1 MARLSVLILLLLLSA
16 ATRPAIALD
25 LSDAE
30 RAWLAQ
36 HPKLRLGVDP
46 AWAPFEYR
54 DRDGRHQGYAA
65 DVLSLL
71 SKRLGVEF
79 IPGPRQSW
87 GETLQQAKIEQLDVL
102 SAISATPQRRRYL
115 QFTRP
120 YLTLPIVIL
129 SRSDGP
135 QPATV
140 EQLRGLTVAVVSN
153 YASHELLARE
163 HPHLKL
169 LPSATSESA
178 VLSLLLNQADVMVAD
193 FASTAWVMRQHKA
206 SGLHISGTTPYEFRL
221 AMATPISQPILA
233 SILNKAIADLRPEE
247 LTPLQ
252 THWLPNQPNAQTDWQ
267 TLASITLPALLTL
280 AVMLLFMR
288 TLIRKNHQLRQ
299 EMSHREQLENQLSTS
314 HQQFRNLVEN
324 LQAIAWEMDPQS
336 LTFTYV
342 SPHARRVLGFTAEHW
357 LKPDFWRQHLHPGDA
372 ADILAARQ
380 NALLAQQDHTLD
392 YRLLN
397 SAGHAVWVHDIATFG
412 TDDAQPK
419 LRGLLLDISRERQ
432 TEQAL
437 RHSEEKFVAL
447 FQQCPDL
454 IAVIDRHN
462 GRLLDVNQAFTQHL
476 QIPTQE
482 AIGKTPTELGIWSSR
497 SVGLQ
502 LFGELQAR
510 QLRNLE
516 TAFRRRDGS
525 LFTGEISAKKIEL
538 SGVRALMIVVRDISS
553 QQQAREQL
561 KASEEKFAKAFQ
573 ALPEG
578 LLISRREDG
587 LVLDINEAMCRIS
600 GLEHKDCLG
609 KTTVELGLWN
619 NGEDRDEVLQLLA
632 QNRLPPRIIDLI
644 HRDGRLRR
652 LEVALTAIEL
662 NGEPCLLADARDVT
676 EQERMQLQLRQAA
689 TVFESTAEA
698 VMITDIHQGISAV
711 NRAFCS
717 ISGYEEAEVLGQTP
731 RLLSSGRHDSA
742 FFVAMWHSLAATGS
756 WQGEIWNRRKN
767 GEEFPCWLT
776 ISAVKGDDQN
786 ISHFVGVFA
795 DISSIKQ
802 AQARLDYQ
810 AHHDSLTGL
819 PNRMLFENRLRAV
832 LHDDEAQQG
841 AVLFIDLDRFKHI
854 NDSLGHPVGDELLKG
869 IAVRLREQLRDI
881 DTVARLGGDEF
892 ILLLP
897 GIHQVADADRIAR
910 KLLDAFKAPF
920 AAGGHELH
928 ISASIGISLYPRDGS
943 DVATLVKNADSAMYR
958 SKAKGRNRAEFYT
971 REMTFLANER
981 ITLEHEL
988 RRALERGE
996 LSLHYQPKISL
1007 LTQKLVGAEALI
1019 RWQHPLFGN
1028 IPPDRFIPLAEE
1040 NGLILPLGE
1049 WVLAEAVVQM
1059 RRWQDSHEAFGPLSV
1074 NLAGE
1079 QLKEDRV
1086 RSHIQQLLRGSGLD
1100 PQRLQLE
1107 ITESFIMNRT
1117 EQALQILH
1125 DLKAF
1130 GLQLAIDD
1138 FGTGYSS
1145 LSYLKRLP
1153 LDVLKI
1159 DKSFVHGLPDDLQD
1173 AAIARAIIALGRSMN
1188 LTVIAEGVETKAQE
1202 AFLALEGCE
1211 QIQGFVVSR
1220 ALTAT
1225 DFSEHFLTP
1234 KAVHGAEQPAS
1245 V

>member
-1 MARLSVLILLLLLSA
+1 MARLSVLILLLLLG
-16 ATRPAIALD
+16 ATRPAIALT

-30 RAWLAQ
+30 RAWLQQ
-36 HPKLRLGVDP
+36 HPKLRLGIDP

-54 DRDGRHQGYAA
+54 DRNGRHQGYAA
-65 DVLSLL
+65 DVLHLL
-71 SKRLGVEF
+71 EKRLGVEF
-79 IPGPRQSW
+79 ILGPQQSW
-87 GETLQQAKIEQLDVL
+87 SEALQQAKNEQLDVL
-102 SAISATPQRRRYL
+102 SAISATPQRRRHL

-135 QPATV
+135 QPSSI
-140 EQLRGLTVAVVSN
+140 EQLRGLTVAVVRD

-163 HPHLKL
+163 HPELKL
-169 LPSATSESA
+169 LPSSTSESA
-178 VLSLLLNQADVMVAD
+178 ALSLLLNQADVMIAD
-193 FASTAWVMRQHKA
+193 FASTAWVVQQHKA
-206 SGLHISGTTPYEFRL
+206 GGLRISGTTPYEFRL
-221 AMATPISQPILA
+221 AMATPISKPILA

-247 LTPLQ
+247 LAPLQ
-252 THWLPNQPNAQTDWQ
+252 ARWQPAPLRAQVDWLA
-267 TLASITLPALLTL
+267 LASITLPALVIL

-299 EMSHREQLENQLSTS
+299 GVHHREKLENQLSTS
-314 HQQFRNLVEN
+314 HQQFRNMVEN

-342 SPHARRVLGFTAEHW
+342 SPHARRVLGLSSEHW
-357 LKPDFWRQHLHPGDA
+357 LMPNFWQQHLHPDDA
-372 ADILAARQ
+372 ATTLRSRRD
-380 NALLAQQDHTLD
+380 ALLAQKDHTLD
-392 YRLLN
+392 YRLIN
-397 SAGHAVWVHDIATFG
+397 SDGKPVWIHDIATVNQ
-412 TDDAQPK
+412 DDAYPV

-454 IAVIDRHN
+454 IAVIDRHS

-476 QIPTQE
+476 QIPIQE

-497 SVGLQ
+497 SVGLE
-502 LFGELQAR
+502 LFSELQAH
-510 QLRNLE
+510 QMRNLE

-525 LFTGEISAKKIEL
+525 LFTGEISAQKVEL

-553 QQQAREQL
+553 QQQARDQL

-587 LVLDINEAMCRIS
+587 LVLHINQAMCRIS
-600 GLEHKDCLG
+600 GLEHKECLG
-609 KTTVELGLWN
+609 KTTIELGLWN
-619 NGEDRDEVLQLLA
+619 NGEDRGEVLQLLA
-632 QNRLPPRIIDLI
+632 EDRLPPRIIDLL

-652 LEVALTAIEL
+652 IELALTAIEL

-698 VMITDIHQGISAV
+698 VMITDTLQGISAV
-711 NRAFCS
+711 NRAFS
-717 ISGYEEAEVLGQTP
+717 IISGYEEAEVLGKTP
-731 RLLSSGRHDSA
+731 RILSSGRHDSS
-742 FFVAMWHSLAATGS
+742 FFVSMWHSLAANGS

-802 AQARLDYQ
+802 AQARLDHQ

-819 PNRMLFENRLRAV
+819 PNRMLFENRLHAV
-832 LHDDEAQQG
+832 LQNEEAQQG

-869 IAVRLREQLRDI
+869 IAIRLREQLRDI

-920 AAGGHELH
+920 IAGGHELH

-1028 IPPDRFIPLAEE
+1028 IPPDRFIPL
-1040 NGLILPLGE
+1040 
-1049 WVLAEAVVQM
+1049 
-1059 RRWQDSHEAFGPLSV
+1059 GPVNTTSV
-1074 NLAGE
+1074 R
-1079 QLKEDRV
+1079 Q
-1086 RSHIQQLLRGSGLD
+1086 RSGQ
-1100 PQRLQLE
+1100 
-1107 ITESFIMNRT
+1107 N
-1117 EQALQILH
+1117 
-1125 DLKAF
+1125 
-1130 GLQLAIDD
+1130 
-1138 FGTGYSS
+1138 
-1145 LSYLKRLP
+1145 
-1153 LDVLKI
+1153 
-1159 DKSFVHGLPDDLQD
+1159 
-1173 AAIARAIIALGRSMN
+1173 
-1188 LTVIAEGVETKAQE
+1188 
-1202 AFLALEGCE
+1202 
-1211 QIQGFVVSR
+1211 
-1220 ALTAT
+1220 
-1225 DFSEHFLTP
+1225 
-1234 KAVHGAEQPAS
+1234 
-1245 V
+1245 

>member
-1 MARLSVLILLLLLSA
+1 MARLSVLLLLLLLG

-25 LSDAE
+25 LSDADG
-30 RAWLAQ
+30 AWLAQ
-36 HPKLRLGVDP
+36 HPKPIPGADQ
-46 AWAPFEYR
+46 ASAPFEQR
-54 DRDGRHQGYAA
+54 KHRGHP
-65 DVLSLL
+65 LSQPSLA
-71 SKRLGVEF
+71 ST
-79 IPGPRQSW
+79 PN
-87 GETLQQAKIEQLDVL
+87 ETLADRC
-102 SAISATPQRRRYL
+102 SAEP
-115 QFTRP
+115 P
-120 YLTLPIVIL
+120 KLPP
-129 SRSDGP
+129 SD
-135 QPATV
+135 
-140 EQLRGLTVAVVSN
+140 
-153 YASHELLARE
+153 
-163 HPHLKL
+163 
-169 LPSATSESA
+169 LPS
-178 VLSLLLNQADVMVAD
+178 
-193 FASTAWVMRQHKA
+193 
-206 SGLHISGTTPYEFRL
+206 P
-221 AMATPISQPILA
+221 
-233 SILNKAIADLRPEE
+233 
-247 LTPLQ
+247 
-252 THWLPNQPNAQTDWQ
+252 QTDKQ
-267 TLASITLPALLTL
+267 SLISIALPAFLILT
-280 AVMLLFMR
+280 VMLLFMH
-288 TLIRKNHQLRQ
+288 TLIRKNRQLRQ
-299 EMSHREQLENQLSTS
+299 EVRHRERLENQLSTS
-314 HQQFRNLVEN
+314 HQQFRTLVES
-324 LQAIAWEMDPQS
+324 LQAITWEMDPQD

-342 SPHARRVLGFTAEHW
+342 SPHARQVLGFPAEHW
-357 LKPDFWRQHLHPGDA
+357 LEPLFWQRRLHPDDA
-372 ADILAARQ
+372 AITLAARQ
-380 NALLAQQDHTLD
+380 NALLARQDHTLN

-397 SAGHAVWVHDIATFG
+397 STGHAVWVRDIATFS
-412 TDDAQPK
+412 TNDAHPM

-432 TEQAL
+432 AELAM

-454 IAVIDRHN
+454 IAVIDRHT
-462 GRLLDVNQAFTQHL
+462 GRLLDANEAFTLHL

-482 AIGKTPTELGIWSSR
+482 AIGKTPTELGLWSDR
-497 SVGLQ
+497 NVGLQ
-502 LFGELQAR
+502 LFDELQSR
-510 QLRNLE
+510 QMGNLE
-516 TAFRRRDGS
+516 TTFRRRDGT

-538 SGVRALMIVVRDISS
+538 GGVRALMIVVRDISS
-553 QQQAREQL
+553 QRQARELL

-578 LLISRREDG
+578 LLISRRADG
-587 LVLDINEAMCRIS
+587 LVLDINQAMCRIS

-609 KTTVELGLWN
+609 KTTLELGLWN
-619 NGEDRDEVLQLLA
+619 NGEDRGEVLQLLA
-632 QNRLPPRIIDLI
+632 ENRLLPRIIDLY

-652 LEVALTAIEL
+652 VEVGLTAIEL
-662 NGEPCLLADARDVT
+662 NGEPCLLAAARDVT
-676 EQERMQLQLRQAA
+676 DQERMQLQLRQAA

-717 ISGYEEAEVLGQTP
+717 ITGYDEAEVLGQTP
-731 RLLSSGRHDSA
+731 RLLSSRRHDSA
-742 FFVAMWHSLAATGS
+742 FFVAMWHSLAATGN

-767 GEEFPCWLT
+767 GEDFPCWMT
-776 ISAVKGDDQN
+776 INAVKGDDQN

-819 PNRMLFENRLRAV
+819 PNRMLFENRLRTA
-832 LHDDEAQQG
+832 LQDEEAQQG

-869 IAVRLREQLRDI
+869 IATRLREQLRDV

-897 GIHQVADADRIAR
+897 GIHQTADADRIAR
-910 KLLDAFKAPF
+910 KLLDAFKAPI
-920 AAGGHELH
+920 AADGHELH
-928 ISASIGISLYPRDGS
+928 VSASIGISLYPRDGN
-943 DVATLVKNADSAMYR
+943 DVVTLVKNADSAMYR

-996 LSLHYQPKISL
+996 MSLHYQPKISL

-1019 RWQHPLFGN
+1019 RWHHPLFGN

-1059 RRWQDSHEAFGPLSV
+1059 RQWQDSHEAFGPLSV

-1086 RSHIQQLLRGSGLD
+1086 RSHIQQLLRGSGLE

-1159 DKSFVHGLPDDLQD
+1159 DKSFVRGLPDDPHD
-1173 AAIARAIIALGRSMN
+1173 AAIARAIIALGHSMN

-1202 AFLALEGCE
+1202 AFLAMEGCE

-1220 ALTAT
+1220 ALTAS
-1225 DFSEHFLTP
+1225 DFSEYFLTP
-1234 KAVHGAEQPAS
+1234 KAVHSAGQSAP

>member
-1 MARLSVLILLLLLSA
+1 MARLSTLIFLLLLG
-16 ATRPAIALD
+16 ATRPALALD

-54 DRDGRHQGYAA
+54 DRDGQHQGYAA
-65 DVLSLL
+65 DITALL

-79 IPGPRQSW
+79 ILGPRQSW
-87 GETLQQAKIEQLDVL
+87 SKTLQQARSEQLDVL
-102 SAISATPQRRRYL
+102 SAISSTPERRQYL

-129 SRSDGP
+129 SRDDGP
-135 QPATV
+135 QPASI
-140 EQLRGLTVAVVSN
+140 EQLRGLTVAVVRD

-163 HPHLKL
+163 HPHLQL
-169 LPSATSESA
+169 LASTSSEGA
-178 VLSLLLNQADVMVAD
+178 VLSLLLNQADAMVTD
-193 FASTAWVMRQHKA
+193 LASTTWVMRQHKA
-206 SGLHISGTTPYEFRL
+206 DGLRITGTTPYQFRL
-221 AMATPISQPILA
+221 AMATSINQPVLA
-233 SILNKAIADLRPEE
+233 SILNKAIADLSPEE
-247 LTPLQ
+247 LAPLQ
-252 THWLPNQPNAQTDWQ
+252 ERWQSVPQTSWSNWHN
-267 TLASITLPALLTL
+267 LLGIALPALLIL
-280 AVMLLFMR
+280 AIMLLFMR
-288 TLIRKNHQLRQ
+288 TLIGKNRLLQQ
-299 EMSHREQLENQLSTS
+299 ETSHRQMLENQLSTS
-314 HQQFRNLVEN
+314 HQQLRNLVEN

-342 SPHARRVLGFTAEHW
+342 SPHARRVLGIPVERW
-357 LKPDFWRQHLHPGDA
+357 LNPNFWQQRLHPDDA
-372 ADILAARQ
+372 ANALAARQ
-380 NALLAQQDHTLD
+380 DALQAQQDHTLN

-397 SAGHAVWVHDIATFG
+397 SAGHPVWFRDIATFS
-412 TDDAQPK
+412 TNEAQPI

-432 TEQAL
+432 AEQTL

-454 IAVIDRHN
+454 IAVIDRHT
-462 GRLLDVNQAFTQHL
+462 GRLLDVNQAFTLHL

-482 AIGKTPTELGIWSSR
+482 AIGKTPTELGLWPNR
-497 SVGLQ
+497 NVGLQ
-502 LFGELQAR
+502 LFWELQSR
-510 QLRNLE
+510 QMGHLE
-516 TAFRRRDGS
+516 TTFRRRDGS
-525 LFTGEISAKKIEL
+525 LFTGEICAKKIEL
-538 SGVRALMIVVRDISS
+538 DGVRALMITVRDISS
-553 QQQAREQL
+553 QLQAREQL

-578 LLISRREDG
+578 LLISRRVDG
-587 LVLDINEAMCRIS
+587 LVLDINQAMCRIS

-609 KTTVELGLWN
+609 KTTLELGLWN
-619 NGEDRDEVLQLLA
+619 NGEDRGEVLQLLTE
-632 QNRLPPRIIDLI
+632 NRLLPRIIDLQ

-652 LEVALTAIEL
+652 VEAVLTAIEL
-662 NGEPCLLADARDVT
+662 NGEPCLLAAVRDVT

-698 VMITDIHQGISAV
+698 VMITDTLQGISAV
-711 NRAFCS
+711 NRAFCN
-717 ISGYEEAEVLGQTP
+717 ISGYSEAEALGKTP

-742 FFVAMWHSLAATGS
+742 FFVAMWHSLAATGY

-767 GEEFPCWLT
+767 GEDFPCWLT
-776 ISAVKGDDQN
+776 INAVKGDDQR
-786 ISHFVGVFA
+786 ISHFVSVFA
-795 DISSIKQ
+795 DISSIKL
-802 AQARLDYQ
+802 AQARLDHQ

-819 PNRMLFENRLRAV
+819 PNRMLFENRLHAA
-832 LHDDEAQQG
+832 LQDAESQQG
-841 AVLFIDLDRFKHI
+841 AVFFIDLDRFKHI

-869 IAVRLREQLRDI
+869 IAARLREQLRDV

-897 GIHQVADADRIAR
+897 GIHQAADADRIAR
-910 KLLDAFKAPF
+910 KLLDAFKTPVVAC
-920 AAGGHELH
+920 GHELH
-928 ISASIGISLYPRDGS
+928 VSASIGISLYPRDGN

-996 LSLHYQPKISL
+996 MSLHYQPKISL

-1019 RWQHPLFGN
+1019 RWEHPLFGN

-1040 NGLILPLGE
+1040 IGLILPLGE

-1059 RRWQDSHEAFGPLSV
+1059 RHWQDSHEAFGPLSV

-1086 RSHIQQLLRGSGLD
+1086 RSHIQQLLRGSALD

-1107 ITESFIMNRT
+1107 ITESFLMHRT
-1117 EQALQILH
+1117 EEALQILH

-1153 LDVLKI
+1153 VDVLKI
-1159 DKSFVHGLPDDLQD
+1159 DKSFVKGLPDDPHD

-1202 AFLALEGCE
+1202 AFLAIEGCE

-1220 ALTAT
+1220 ALTAS

-1234 KAVHGAEQPAS
+1234 KAMHSAGQPAS